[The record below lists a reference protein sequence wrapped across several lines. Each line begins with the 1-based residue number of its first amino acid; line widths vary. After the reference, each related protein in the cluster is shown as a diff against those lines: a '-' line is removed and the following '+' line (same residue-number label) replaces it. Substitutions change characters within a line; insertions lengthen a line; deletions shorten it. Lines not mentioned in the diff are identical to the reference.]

1 MLRFQFLARF
11 DCRLKF
17 CLRRA
22 DLSEWGKG
30 DGMGMGWGR
39 EEIYLFGV
47 LNIRLRGF
55 EGFSECLPFYCFDV
69 DFRRRTELMYSMNVL
84 VPSARGK

>member
-1 MLRFQFLARF
+1 
-11 DCRLKF
+11 
-17 CLRRA
+17 
-22 DLSEWGKG
+22 
-30 DGMGMGWGR
+30 MGMGWGR

-69 DFRRRTELMYSMNVL
+69 DFRRRTELMYSLNVPYL
-84 VPSARGK
+84 RRGGSRDHVLASELTRGLIKFSVSDCRRIRNFIQ